1 MGKVRVASPIV
12 EIDGDEMARV
22 IWSMI
27 KEQLILP
34 FLDVDLEYYDLHI
47 SNRDATEDQITLD
60 AAVAI
65 RNHGVGVKCATITP
79 DANRVSE
86 YNLKRAWPSPN
97 ATIRSV
103 LDGTLFRKPIMVK
116 NVKPAVR
123 SWKKPITIG
132 RHAYGDI
139 YNSVEFRVPEAGR
152 VEMVYTPEGGEPL
165 HMKVHNFDGP
175 GVLMGMHNLDNS
187 IKSFAR
193 ACVTYAISQNIDIW
207 FAAKDTISKEYHG
220 KFKEVFQQVIDRSQK
235 ELEEAGIQYRYLLLD
250 DAAAQ
255 LMKHEGGVLISLMNY
270 DGDVW
275 SDFVAGGFG
284 SLGLMTSVLVSP
296 RGMYEFEAAHG
307 TVTRH
312 YYRWQKGEKTSTNP
326 VASIFAWTGALAK
339 RGELDDTPEVVA
351 FAEKLEKAVIDTI
364 EGGEMTRDVA
374 LASGFSESGSLDTE
388 AFIAAVAERLAK

>member
-1 MGKVRVASPIV
+1 MAKIRVASPIV

-27 KEQLILP
+27 KEKLFLP
-34 FLDVDLEYYDLHI
+34 YLDVDLEYYDLHI
-47 SNRDATEDQITLD
+47 SNRDQTEDQVTLD

-79 DANRVSE
+79 DANRVVE

-103 LDGTLFRKPIMVK
+103 LDGTVFRKPIMVK

-123 SWKKPITIG
+123 SWTKPITIG

-139 YNSVEFRVPEAGR
+139 YNAVEFRVPEAGR
-152 VEMVYTPEGGEPL
+152 VELNYTPEGGEPVT
-165 HMKVHNFDGP
+165 MKVHNFDGP

-193 ACVTYAISQNIDIW
+193 ACITYAISQKVDIW
-207 FAAKDTISKEYHG
+207 FAAKDTISKEYHA
-220 KFKEVFQQVIDRSQK
+220 KFKSVFQQVVDRH
-235 ELEEAGIQYRYLLLD
+235 EREIAEAGISYRYMLLD

-255 LMKHEGGVLISLMNY
+255 LMKHEGGILISLMNY

-296 RGMYEFEAAHG
+296 RGIYEFEAAHG

-312 YYRWQKGEKTSTNP
+312 YHLRQKGEKTSTNP

-339 RGELDDTPEVVA
+339 RGELDATPEVVD
-351 FAEKLEKAVIDTI
+351 FANSVERAVIETI

-388 AFIAAVAERLAK
+388 AFVDAVVARLS